1 MRNRGRLRL
10 RDICGISHIQVRENE
25 RMEANNAC
33 VMDSS
38 DRPDCIILAKP
49 AARAACAMRAC
60 GATMGASVKRLLYR
74 AITCVSART
83 LTGCTRAELDSN
95 NECGKPTNSAR
106 N

>member
-60 GATMGASVKRLLYR
+60 GATMAPLSSGADPARSAAYARARLNAAR
-74 AITCVSART
+74 PPNWSAT
-83 LTGCTRAELDSN
+83 MYAD
-95 NECGKPTNSAR
+95 
-106 N
+106 